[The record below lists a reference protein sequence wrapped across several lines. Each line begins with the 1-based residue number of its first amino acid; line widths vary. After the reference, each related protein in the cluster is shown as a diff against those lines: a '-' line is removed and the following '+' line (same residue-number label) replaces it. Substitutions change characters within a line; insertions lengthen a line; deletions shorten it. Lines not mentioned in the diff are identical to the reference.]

1 MNMKISPNFHFGKN
15 GVTIQNQSRSFFRH
29 VGQRGVGAIPVDDQ
43 WSVLETA
50 GRLAVSPALCV
61 KEKGAQDKEGKEQ
74 GMQAHGQQRYSVR
87 PTAACR
93 EVGTANTA
101 RRQA

>member
-1 MNMKISPNFHFGKN
+1 MKISPNFHFGKN

-29 VGQRGVGAIPVDDQ
+29 VGQRGVGAILVNGQ
-43 WSVLETA
+43 WFVLETA
-50 GRLAVSPALCV
+50 GWLAVSPALCV
-61 KEKGAQDKEGKEQ
+61 KEKEAQNKEGREQ
-74 GMQAHGQQRYSVR
+74 GVQAHGWQRYSGR
-87 PTAACR
+87 PTAAFR